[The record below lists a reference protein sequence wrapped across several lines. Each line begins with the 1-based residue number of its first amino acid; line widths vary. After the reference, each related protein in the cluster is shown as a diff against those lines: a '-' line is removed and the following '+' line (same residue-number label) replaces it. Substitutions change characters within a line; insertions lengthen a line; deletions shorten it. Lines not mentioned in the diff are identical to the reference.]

1 MSGIPQ
7 ETKRLLRPLGS
18 VDLVK
23 RTFNEIH
30 GLTLSTTRAKQ
41 IVASYRQGQEYFSN
55 ASKSDILVKPLLLFY
70 GISNLS
76 RSLTLMLTAR
86 GGEETLSPS
95 HGLSCE
101 GWSNLLETDIGVSL
115 PRLADLSVT
124 RCRGLFSSLM
134 EKTEN
139 TVFLHTQSSKTDWS
153 VSYEQPSADIALSFL
168 DVTSRI
174 PDLMS
179 EYKLW
184 TGNQSLVV
192 FVHEI
197 SSVNG
202 VVTFKLNDQE
212 NFAEVF
218 QYAGDRLNIS
228 DVGRQK
234 KIVANSDDT
243 PLFLNSFVHK
253 SFGTIPN
260 LFAVAPTSATTTYS
274 QICLSFM
281 LSYFLG
287 MLCRYHPSHW
297 MALSR
302 DGVSDTSWPMIEASI
317 DYLETAYP
325 HMVAECIN
333 FRAEKNSV

>member
-7 ETKRLLRPLGS
+7 ETVRLLRPLGS

-30 GLTLSTTRAKQ
+30 NLTLSTTRAKQ
-41 IVASYRQGQEYFSN
+41 IVASYRQGQEYFNN
-55 ASKSDILVKPLLLFY
+55 AAKSDISVKPLLLFY

-76 RSLTLMLTAR
+76 RSLTLILTAR

-101 GWSNLLETDIGVSL
+101 GWSNLLETDIGISL
-115 PRLADLSVT
+115 PRLAELSVT

-153 VSYEQPSADIALSFL
+153 ASFDPPSADIALSFS

-184 TGNQSLVV
+184 TGNQSLVIC
-192 FVHEI
+192 VHEI
-197 SSVNG
+197 SAVNDL
-202 VVTFKLNDQE
+202 VSFKVNNQT
-212 NFAEVF
+212 NIAEIF
-218 QYAGDRLNIS
+218 QYAGGKLNIK
-228 DVGRQK
+228 DIGRQK
-234 KIVANSDDT
+234 QVEAATDDI
-243 PLFLNSFVHK
+243 PLFLNSFVHQ

-260 LFAVAPTSATTTYS
+260 LFAVSPTNETTTYS

-302 DGVSDTSWPMIEASI
+302 DGISDTSWPMIEASM
-317 DYLETAYP
+317 DYLEIAYP
-325 HMVAECIN
+325 RMVAECIN
-333 FRAEKNSV
+333 YKAERNTA